1 MSLLSSARTMKA
13 LTTALLTFC
22 FIASAIAGPTND
34 LTKALEPLRPF
45 LKTWKGY
52 FKDSTP
58 EKPKFDVQ
66 KWERALNGR
75 AVRVLHSVN
84 NGSYGGET
92 IIFPNPKSSALEFY
106 YFTTAGFSTRGTI
119 EFEGSKVITNE
130 EVSRNDDGITK
141 VKATTE
147 FLADGKMRIVTQQF
161 KNGVWHEGRDMTY
174 QESPA
179 AEVLFR

>member
-1 MSLLSSARTMKA
+1 MKA
-13 LTTALLTFC
+13 LATALLGFC
-22 FIASAIAGPTND
+22 FVASAMADQTND
-34 LTKALEPLRPF
+34 LAKGLEPLRPF
-45 LKTWKGY
+45 LKTWKGH
-52 FKDSTP
+52 FKNSTP
-58 EKPKFDVQ
+58 EKPNFDVQ

-75 AVRVLHSVN
+75 ALRILHSVN

-92 IIFPNPKSSALEFY
+92 IIFPNPKSSTLEFH

-119 EFEGSKVITNE
+119 DFDGNKVITNE

-141 VKATTE
+141 VKGTTE
-147 FLADGKMRIVTQQF
+147 LLADGKMRVLTQYF
-161 KNGVWHEGRDMTY
+161 KNGAWTDGRDMTY